1 MADAGNDA
9 VMGMVG
15 TIGRISVSSSK
26 ISEITGVIEGIA
38 FQTNILALN
47 AAVEAARAGEHG
59 RGFAVVSGEVRTLA
73 QRCAMAAKE
82 IRELITS
89 SVAVIREG
97 AKQAEGVGETMEQV
111 KGAIKQVSDI
121 VAEIAAASE
130 EQAQGI
136 EQVSLAVGQMDKV
149 TQQNAA
155 LVEQA
160 AAAARSLEE
169 QAGTLKNAVTVFK
182 LDRRADSFGSTGLP
196 MKTSTFAG
204 FGPSNASN

>member
-1 MADAGNDA
+1 
-9 VMGMVG
+9 
-15 TIGRISVSSSK
+15 
-26 ISEITGVIEGIA
+26 
-38 FQTNILALN
+38 
-47 AAVEAARAGEHG
+47 
-59 RGFAVVSGEVRTLA
+59 
-73 QRCAMAAKE
+73 MAAKE